1 MSDGAAPASR
11 AVGVALIL
19 IGIGATVTSMGIGL
33 DQYGRWG
40 ARFFPLAG
48 SLAVLALGIAEL
60 WGAKPSASTA
70 FDRRHMPAIVAL
82 LLLSLAYV
90 WSISA
95 VGYLLSTAL
104 AAPLALFIFGVRHPI
119 GLCAAAL
126 LCPALYHAIFF
137 VALGVFPP
145 LGRWF
150 DLLDVI
156 GGY

>member
-1 MSDGAAPASR
+1 MSPQAAPASR

-19 IGIGATVTSMGIGL
+19 IGIGATVTSMSIGL

-48 SLAVLALGIAEL
+48 SLSLLVLGVVEL
-60 WGAKPSASTA
+60 WGAKPFEPS
-70 FDRRHMPAIVAL
+70 DRRHLPAILAL
-82 LLLSLAYV
+82 FLLSIAYV
-90 WSISA
+90 WSISV
-95 VGYLLSTAL
+95 VGYLLSTAV
-104 AAPLALFIFGVRHPI
+104 AAPLALYIFGVRNPI
-119 GLCAAAL
+119 GLCAAAV
-126 LCPALYHAIFF
+126 LCPAIYHTVFF

-150 DLLDVI
+150 DLLDII